1 MCFLK
6 GNYKTIQ
13 NIITRY
19 KSTFKTNILLVNN
32 TFNGLNLE
40 NTTDL
45 ILVSNNPDIINTC
58 YRPGRL
64 NKLTIHKLF

>member
-1 MCFLK
+1 M
-6 GNYKTIQ
+6 
-13 NIITRY
+13 
-19 KSTFKTNILLVNN
+19 NILLANN

-45 ILVSNNPDIINTC
+45 ILLSNNSDIINTC

-64 NKLTIHKLF
+64 NTLTIHKLF